1 MPDDA
6 PQRTLGEVLR
16 DARVAKDLKL
26 RELARRLQIAPS
38 YLSDIENDRRIPS
51 EELIQPMAQ
60 QLDLSFDELMAM
72 AGRLGETAEQYVRR
86 HPAAGVLLRKA
97 SEAGLSDR
105 ELRRMIE
112 DIEKRQRGETEE

>member
-1 MPDDA
+1 M
-6 PQRTLGEVLR
+6 
-16 DARVAKDLKL
+16 KL

-51 EELIQPMAQ
+51 EELLRPMAH

-72 AGRLGETAEQYVRR
+72 AGRLGEAAEQYVRR
-86 HPAAGVLLRKA
+86 HPAAGVLLRKI
-97 SEAGLSDR
+97 SETGLSDQ

-112 DIEKRQRGETEE
+112 DVERHQRGETEE